1 MPYIR
6 GQKLSMIKFKSI
18 VLQLKE
24 DEYNDL
30 CQQFVE
36 TKADKYLRLLKL
48 YRENKY
54 SDEEIQEMLS
64 VNTSAYY
71 TLKSRLFDKI
81 QDFLTNNMSTP
92 IIDLLRKV
100 ANVPTL
106 IYDTHRDTAIAILT
120 KLESE
125 LQNYDMPYEL
135 SSVYSALK
143 KLHLHSPKYY
153 EYTQLYNRHLAY
165 TIALDKAEDLLNSF
179 IRTLGEY
186 HASRLKPHIGYLAL
200 IKQEMKN
207 VCSLYESHHL
217 QVYKGFIDISYALF
231 VPDGEAV
238 KEDEP
243 VEDILARLEK
253 IFTTYNKDNNYQHLQ
268 LVYNFL
274 AFEYYHQLNQPK
286 KAAKYFEEVDKKLP
300 SFLLYNHCAY
310 TTRFL
315 ISKIEHHIEQGTEA
329 DIYERNKDMLANYE
343 PDKNDVPNYI
353 NYVKYT
359 ATSAF
364 YVKKYQE
371 AVQHLNALI
380 NDISF
385 KNYPHSEIE
394 IKLLLALNYSMINK
408 YDPATSLLRSVTR
421 KIRELNDEMGYEN
434 ALVFY
439 KVLSLQMSSSAR
451 HVEQKITQLF
461 SRFDL
466 LNQKSNRMLE
476 YIRIDEGFIKML
488 SQVVKK

>member
-1 MPYIR
+1 
-6 GQKLSMIKFKSI
+6 MIKFKSI

-30 CQQFVE
+30 CQQFID

-54 SDEEIQEMLS
+54 TDEDIQEMLA

-100 ANVPTL
+100 TNIPTL
-106 IYDTHRDTAIAILT
+106 IYDTHRDTAIAILS

-125 LQNYDMPYEL
+125 LQNYDMPYEM

-143 KLHLHSPKYY
+143 KLHIHSPKYY
-153 EYTQLYNRHLAY
+153 EYTQLYNKHLAY

-179 IRTLGEY
+179 MNSLGEY
-186 HASRLKPHIGYLAL
+186 FASRNKSQIEYLAL
-200 IKQEMKN
+200 IKKEMGHI
-207 VCSLYESHHL
+207 CTLYLSHHL
-217 QVYKGFIDISYALF
+217 TVYKSIVDISFALF
-231 VPDGEAV
+231 VPNTEAI
-238 KEDEP
+238 KDDEP
-243 VEDILARLEK
+243 IEDILLKLEK
-253 IFTTYNKDNNYQHLQ
+253 VFTTFSKDTNYQYLQ

-274 AFEYYHQLNQPK
+274 AFEYYHKLNLPK
-286 KAAKYFEEVDKKLP
+286 KETRFFEEVDKKLQ
-300 SFLLYNHCAY
+300 SFLLFNHCAF
-310 TTRFL
+310 TTKFL
-315 ISKIEHHIEQGTEA
+315 LSKIERHIELGTETEL
-329 DIYERNKDMLANYE
+329 YEQNKTLIPNYE
-343 PDKNDVPNYI
+343 PDKNDIPNYI
-353 NYVKYT
+353 NFVKYVST
-359 ATSAF
+359 CAF
-364 YVKKYQE
+364 YAKKYQE
-371 AVQHLNALI
+371 AVQQLNGLI

-394 IKLLLALNYSMINK
+394 VKLLLALNYSMINK

-421 KIRELNDEMGYEN
+421 KIRELDDEIGYEN
-434 ALVFY
+434 ALIFY
-439 KVLSLQMSSSAR
+439 KILSLQMSSSAR
-451 HVEQKITQLF
+451 QVDQKIAQLF
-461 SRFDL
+461 SKFEL

-476 YIRIDEGFIKML
+476 YIKIDEAFIKAL
-488 SQVVKK
+488 SQVVKR